1 VPSSSRP
8 AQAASAVPLGAA
20 ELHQRLVWLTLFR
33 TVATSLCLAAFSIPM
48 LARPSVE
55 PSVADGMAFTV
66 ISLVFLST
74 LVYGVM
80 LRRRQAGRVAAVA
93 QVVGDAVTA
102 TALVLLTGGV
112 ESPFTFTYS
121 LAVVG
126 AAIVLDRRGALVAAF
141 VSSLAYTSLLVL
153 GHAGLLPQAV
163 TTLSLGRA
171 LFLLVSNALALFL
184 IAVLAGYLSGQ
195 LSTQRGQLSAREADL
210 RRLSEL
216 HRQILARMPSG
227 LITCDASGRVTYV
240 NQAASSILAL
250 PEGPVRL
257 GAVESLLPGVMRLG
271 GEQRRRELSV
281 HTPTGERILG
291 LSVTTL
297 EGEQG
302 SLLIVFQDLTEL
314 RHIEEG
320 LRRSDRLAAVGTLA
334 AQLAHEIRNPLAA
347 MRGAAQ
353 LLAQDPGVDPASGR
367 LTQILL
373 RESDRLSKL
382 VDDFL
387 RFARPPVPDK
397 RPVALD
403 ALVTETLEMLRVDP
417 LSRGAWLDAT
427 VQPQQV
433 EADADQ
439 LRQVLLNLLRNALQA
454 AGTEGQVRVSVEGD
468 AHEAHI
474 RVWDSKGGIPPAS
487 LPRLFEPFFTT
498 REGGTG
504 LGLSTA
510 HAIIRAHGGD
520 IRVRSSP
527 ADGTEFDVVL
537 PKSVEASGA

>member
-1 VPSSSRP
+1 M
-8 AQAASAVPLGAA
+8 SAVPLGAT

-48 LARPSVE
+48 LDRASVE

-80 LRRRQAGRVAAVA
+80 LRRRQAGREAAVA
-93 QVVGDAVTA
+93 QVVGDTVTA

-126 AAIVLDRRGALVAAF
+126 AAIVLDRRGALVAAL
-141 VSSLAYTSLLVL
+141 VSTTAYASLLVL
-153 GHAGLLPQAV
+153 GRADWLPAA
-163 TTLSLGRA
+163 TSISLGRA
-171 LFLLVSNALALFL
+171 AFLLVSNALALFL
-184 IAVLAGYLSGQ
+184 IAVLAGYLSEQ

-250 PEGPVRL
+250 PEGPLRA
-257 GAVESLLPGVMRLG
+257 GAVESMLPGVMRLG

-281 HTPTGERILG
+281 LTPAGERILG

-297 EGEQG
+297 EGQQG

-353 LLAQDPGVDPASGR
+353 LLAQDPGADPASGR

-397 RPVALD
+397 RLVALD

-454 AGTEGQVRVSVEGD
+454 AGTAGQVRVSVEGD
-468 AHEAHI
+468 MHEAHI
-474 RVWDSKGGIPPAS
+474 RVWDSKGGIPAAN

-527 ADGTEFDVVL
+527 EDGTEFDVVL